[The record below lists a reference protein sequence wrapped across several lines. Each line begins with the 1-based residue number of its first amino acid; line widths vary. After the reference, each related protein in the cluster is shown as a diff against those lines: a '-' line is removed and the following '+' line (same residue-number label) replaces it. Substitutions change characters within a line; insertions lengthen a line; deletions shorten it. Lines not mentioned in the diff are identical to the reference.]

1 LEDNDPVVNSFINLG
16 TLTDQ
21 DLEING
27 NDIPLCI
34 KPFEKF
40 VCATYDKKGATCL
53 PALRWD
59 LFRTRNLEGEK
70 LPPTRASFIPHMQRA
85 NFTTK
90 RDKSYTS
97 ATPILPSLDGNGWN
111 VDDNGNITPTPCLNL
126 PAPSGILELV
136 KGSCKEGCTH
146 LCGCAKNN
154 LSCTALCKCFA
165 AGCSNFKDYSVIGE
179 EEEEENVDS

>member
-1 LEDNDPVVNSFINLG
+1 MRISNNIWIDAYLALEDNDPVVNSFINLG

-21 DLEING
+21 DLEIND

-40 VCATYDKKGATCL
+40 VCATYDKKGATSL

-85 NFTTK
+85 
-90 RDKSYTS
+90 
-97 ATPILPSLDGNGWN
+97 W
-111 VDDNGNITPTPCLNL
+111 
-126 PAPSGILELV
+126 
-136 KGSCKEGCTH
+136 
-146 LCGCAKNN
+146 
-154 LSCTALCKCFA
+154 LCKKQLVMHSFVQMLCRL
-165 AGCSNFKDYSVIGE
+165 V
-179 EEEEENVDS
+179 